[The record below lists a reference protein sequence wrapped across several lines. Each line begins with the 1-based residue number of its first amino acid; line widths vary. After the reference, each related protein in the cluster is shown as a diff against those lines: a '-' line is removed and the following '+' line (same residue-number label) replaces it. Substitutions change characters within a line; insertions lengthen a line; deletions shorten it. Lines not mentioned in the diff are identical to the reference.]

1 MNLKKLRSFTFGIL
15 VMILSMSF
23 MQEDNYYVIYIKGSA
38 INANNNRNVRMG
50 DMLKTTDKVVL
61 KDANSKLVLIHPKN
75 GRVEITPKSAGK
87 GLTVKDQITSI
98 QSESRIISRPLKYE
112 GYNPRTY
119 FHSPETNYRVLLVT
133 GVPLKII
140 PYYKLDYQNFFY
152 LSWMKNG
159 EEIVRKIPASDRGIY
174 FNSSVIGDTNEFVNG
189 QKVKFCY
196 QHFEYGTLK
205 NDVLAEFV
213 PVIAPLS
220 EINQQISLIRKYS
233 SQKEPRVINALITLH
248 LNDNYGKVG
257 SEYLLSIR

>member
-1 MNLKKLRSFTFGIL
+1 MNLNKLKHISIGLIIML
-15 VMILSMSF
+15 IGMSF
-23 MQEDNYYVIYIKGSA
+23 MQEDNFYVIYIKGSA
-38 INANNNRNVRMG
+38 INTQNNRAVRMG
-50 DMLKTTDKVVL
+50 DMLKPTDKIAL
-61 KDANSKLVLIHPKN
+61 KDANSKLVVIHPKN
-75 GRVEITPKSAGK
+75 GRLEITPKSAGK
-87 GLTVKDQITSI
+87 DLTVKEQVTSI
-98 QSESRIISRPLKYE
+98 KSEYRIISRPLNYE

-140 PYYKLDYQNFFY
+140 PFYKLDHQNFFY
-152 LSWMKNG
+152 LLWERKG
-159 EEIVRKIPASDRGIY
+159 EQIVRKIPASDRGIY
-174 FNSSVIGDTNEFVNG
+174 FNSSVFGDTNEFVNG

-196 QHFEYGTLK
+196 QHYEYGMLK

-220 EINQQISLIRKYS
+220 EINQQITLIRKYS
-233 SQKEPRVINALITLH
+233 SQKEPRVINALITVH

>member
-1 MNLKKLRSFTFGIL
+1 MNLSKLKHISIGLIIMF
-15 VMILSMSF
+15 LSMSF

-38 INANNNRNVRMG
+38 INTVSNRTVRMG
-50 DMLKTTDKVVL
+50 DLLKITDKIVL
-61 KDANSKLVLIHPKN
+61 KDGNSKLVLIHPNK
-75 GRVEITPKSAGK
+75 GRVEITPKSAAK

-140 PYYKLDYQNFFY
+140 PFYKLDYQNFFY
-152 LSWMKNG
+152 LSWEKNG
-159 EEIVRKIPASDRGIY
+159 EQIARKIPASDRGIY
-174 FNSSVIGDTNEFVNG
+174 FNSSVFGDTNEFVNG

-196 QHFEYGTLK
+196 QHYEYGTLK

-220 EINQQISLIRKYS
+220 EINQQITLIRKYS
-233 SQKEPRVINALITLH
+233 SQKETRVINALITLH

>member
-1 MNLKKLRSFTFGIL
+1 MNLSKLKHISIGLIIML
-15 VMILSMSF
+15 LGMSF

-38 INANNNRNVRMG
+38 FNTISKRTVRMG
-50 DMLKTTDKVVL
+50 DMLKPSDKVEL
-61 KDANSKLVLIHPKN
+61 KDPNAKLVLIHPDK
-75 GRVEITPKSAGK
+75 GRLEITSKSAAN

-98 QSESRIISRPLKYE
+98 KSESRIISRPLKYE

-119 FHSPETNYRVLLVT
+119 FHSPETNYRVLLVI

-140 PYYKLDYQNFFY
+140 PFYKLDSQNFFY
-152 LSWMKNG
+152 LLWEKNG
-159 EEIVRKIPASDRGIY
+159 VQVVRKIPASDRGIY
-174 FNSSVIGDTNEFVNG
+174 FNSSVLGDTNEFVNG

-196 QHFEYGTLK
+196 QHYEYGVLK

-213 PVIAPLS
+213 PVVAPIN
-220 EINQQISLIRKYS
+220 EINQQITLIRKYS

>member
-1 MNLKKLRSFTFGIL
+1 MNLIKLKHISIGLIIML
-15 VMILSMSF
+15 LGMSF

-38 INANNNRNVRMG
+38 FNTISKRTVRMG
-50 DMLKTTDKVVL
+50 DMLKPSDKVEL
-61 KDANSKLVLIHPKN
+61 KDPNAKLVLIHPDK
-75 GRVEITPKSAGK
+75 GRLEITSKSAAN

-98 QSESRIISRPLKYE
+98 KSESRIISRPLKYE

-119 FHSPETNYRVLLVT
+119 FHSPETNYRVLLVI

-140 PYYKLDYQNFFY
+140 PFYKLDSQNFFY
-152 LSWMKNG
+152 LLWEKNG
-159 EEIVRKIPASDRGIY
+159 VQVVRKIPASDRGIY
-174 FNSSVIGDTNEFVNG
+174 FNSSVLGDTNEFVNG

-196 QHFEYGTLK
+196 QHYEYGVLK

-213 PVIAPLS
+213 PVVAPIN
-220 EINQQISLIRKYS
+220 EINQQITLIRKYS